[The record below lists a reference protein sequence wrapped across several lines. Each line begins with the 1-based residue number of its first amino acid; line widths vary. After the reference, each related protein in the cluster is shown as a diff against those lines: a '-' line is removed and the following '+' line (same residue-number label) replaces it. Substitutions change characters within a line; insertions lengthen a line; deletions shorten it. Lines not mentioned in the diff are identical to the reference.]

1 MLGQALKL
9 IHTGRA
15 PTRSVLTSALSVSR
29 GTAGTLVG
37 ELQELRLIQVRET
50 GPETAG
56 AHQQGR
62 PSHRLSVDPA
72 GPVALAAEVHADGYQ
87 VALVGLGAQ
96 VVAAQSR
103 TGGIPADPALALAEV
118 ARAGARLLAQ
128 AGRPCVGAGLAV
140 PSAVASPQGVMV
152 GQLGIDWPEGTAVRD
167 LLAEQLLLA
176 GLAVPAGITVAAGAA
191 VPAGVAAPGGS
202 PVPARPAVPAGAA
215 GPAGEAVPA
224 RWPSSCSVANDV
236 NLAALAEHRH
246 GAGRGSSHLLMVA
259 TGIRGVGGALVLDG
273 ALYTGSGGLGME
285 AGHISVDPGGRPCPC
300 GSRGCLNVETD
311 AARFL
316 EAVGRQPGGAG
327 TDVARAISMLRHQRQ
342 DPAVRAAAAVL
353 IERLAAGLAGLV
365 NVLNPD
371 RILLGGLHRYL
382 LEADPAGLRAAVA
395 SRSPWGRAAGVPLV
409 PAELEHATLI
419 GAAEI
424 AWQPVLDNPSLAQ
437 SPVWAGGGPDPIISG
452 GMLPPCYTP
461 Y

>member
-1 MLGQALKL
+1 VLGHALML

-15 PTRSVLTSALSVSR
+15 PTRSVLTAALGVSR
-29 GTAGTLVG
+29 GTAGTLVS
-37 ELQELRLIQVRET
+37 ELQGLRLIQVHET
-50 GPETAG
+50 GPEADGT
-56 AHQQGR
+56 HQLGR

-87 VALVGLGAQ
+87 VALVGLGARI
-96 VVAAQSR
+96 VAARSR
-103 TGGIPADPALALAEV
+103 AGIAADPVLALREV
-118 ARAGARLLAQ
+118 AQAGARLLAE
-128 AGRPCVGAGLAV
+128 AGRPCVGVGLAV
-140 PSAVASPQGVMV
+140 PSAVASPDAVMV
-152 GQLGIDWPEGTAVRD
+152 GQLGIDWPEGTPIRD
-167 LLAEQLLLA
+167 LFAAQLLLA
-176 GLAVPAGITVAAGAA
+176 GIAVAPLEAVA
-191 VPAGVAAPGGS
+191 
-202 PVPARPAVPAGAA
+202 
-215 GPAGEAVPA
+215 AGEAVPA
-224 RWPSSCSVANDV
+224 REAARPGEAAPATLAAPAGWPVSCSVANDV

-246 GAGRGSSHLLMVA
+246 GAGRDASHLLMVA
-259 TGIRGVGGALVLDG
+259 TGHRGVGAALVLDG
-273 ALYTGSGGLGME
+273 ALYAGSGGLGME
-285 AGHISVDPGGRPCPC
+285 AGHISVDPAGRPCPC

-311 AARFL
+311 PASFLAA
-316 EAVGRQPGGAG
+316 AGRRPAHAGSGGSDLAL
-327 TDVARAISMLRHQRQ
+327 AIGMLRHGLR

-353 IERLAAGLAGLV
+353 IERLAVGLAGLV

-371 RILLGGLHRYL
+371 RILLGGLHRFL

-409 PAELEHATLI
+409 PAALEQAVLI

-452 GMLPPCYTP
+452 GMLPPCYMP

>member
-1 MLGQALKL
+1 MLGQALML
-9 IHTGRA
+9 MHTGRA
-15 PTRSVLTSALSVSR
+15 PTRSVLTSMLGVSR
-29 GTAGTLVG
+29 GTAGTLVS
-37 ELQELRLIQVRET
+37 ELQVLRLIQVHDT
-50 GPETAG
+50 GPEAAG

-96 VVAAQSR
+96 VVAAESR
-103 TGGIPADPALALAEV
+103 TDGIAGDPELVLAEV
-118 ARAGARLLAQ
+118 ALAGRRLLAE

-140 PSAVASPQGVMV
+140 PSAVASPDGVMV
-152 GQLGIDWPEGTAVRD
+152 GQLGIDWPEGTRVRD
-167 LLAEQLLLA
+167 LFTEQLLLA
-176 GLAVPAGITVAAGAA
+176 G
-191 VPAGVAAPGGS
+191 
-202 PVPARPAVPAGAA
+202 
-215 GPAGEAVPA
+215 EAVPPG
-224 RWPSSCSVANDV
+224 WPVSCSVANDV
-236 NLAALAEHRH
+236 NAAALAEHRH
-246 GAGRGSSHLLMVA
+246 GAGRDASHLLMVA
-259 TGIRGVGGALVLDG
+259 TGNRGVGGALVLDG
-273 ALYTGSGGLGME
+273 ALYAGSGGLGME

-311 AARFL
+311 AASFL
-316 EAVGRQPGGAG
+316 QAAGRQPARAG
-327 TDVARAISMLRHQRQ
+327 TDLALAIGLLRHQWQ
-342 DPAVRAAAAVL
+342 DPAVRAAAAAA

-409 PAELEHATLI
+409 PAALEHSVLI

-437 SPVWAGGGPDPIISG
+437 SPVWVGGGPDPIISG
-452 GMLPPCYTP
+452 GMLPPCYMP